1 MLRTSALLVITGGAL
16 LHAIPAVASSTAVR
30 HETRSVAGLQA
41 PAEVLIDFWGVPH
54 IYASSRRDMFFTQGY
69 VVARD
74 RLWQIDFL
82 RKHRLGLL
90 AKDFGASMVERDRAA
105 RLFAYRGDV
114 EREWSSYG
122 PEARSDAEAFVA
134 GINAYVGEVRAG
146 KRPLPEEFKLVGTQ
160 PDLWQPFDIARVR
173 SHALTRNVG
182 SELKRAQVAC
192 AAGLAS
198 DKLRA
203 PLSPS
208 SSTKVPVGLDPCSIP
223 EDALRDYRTAL
234 NEVTLSPDGKVAAL
248 DADFNFF
255 AETGDFDRNGSNN
268 WAIAPSKTAT
278 GRPILANDPHRQYTV
293 PALRYI
299 SHINAPGYSA
309 IGANEPFIPGI
320 ATGHNDRIAFGYTIF
335 AIDQED
341 LYVYQTNPANPN
353 QYRYKSGWEDMRVV
367 TETVEVKGEAPRQVQ
382 LKFTRHGPVTYADPN
397 NHRAYAV
404 RSVWSEPGTSA
415 YLASRIY
422 NTGANWKDFG
432 EALSR
437 WATPTLN
444 FVYADTDGNI
454 GWQVA
459 GLAPVRPNW
468 DGLMPVPGD
477 GRYEWSG
484 FQPLDKLPSQLNP
497 ATGFVATANEM
508 NMPSDYPSAQ
518 RKLGFE
524 WADGSRA
531 KRIKSVLAS
540 KAKLTLQDSMA
551 LQMDDHNAL
560 AERLVALLAG
570 VSPTDSSLKAAVTL
584 LQDWDK
590 KDSRDSAAAALYQ
603 VWTSRHLGRTV
614 VEAAAPKAG
623 AIIGSGN
630 LGGVV
635 NHLETARDRAQRE
648 RLLLTSLDA
657 AVKDVERLLGPDMS
671 QWAWGKI
678 HRANFQH
685 PFAAMGSPMSREQFS
700 IGSLALG
707 GSGQSPHAASYDS
720 RTFNVTAGASWRM
733 VLDVGEWDNSRAI
746 NTPGQSGDP
755 HSPHYRDLFPLWAE
769 GQYIPL
775 LFSRPAV
782 ESATD
787 LRMSLSPES

>member
-1 MLRTSALLVITGGAL
+1 MLRTSALIVITGSAL
-16 LHAIPAVASSTAVR
+16 LQTIPAAASSTAVR
-30 HETRSVAGLQA
+30 QESRSVAGLQS
-41 PAEVLIDFWGVPH
+41 PVEVLMDFWGVPH

-69 VVARD
+69 IVARD

-82 RKHRLGLL
+82 RKHRMGML

-105 RLFAYRGDV
+105 RLFAYQGDM
-114 EREWSSYG
+114 EREWASYG

-146 KRPLPEEFKLVGTQ
+146 KRPLPQEFKLVGTQ
-160 PDLWQPFDIARVR
+160 PDLWQPVDIVRVR

-223 EDALRDYRTAL
+223 GDALRDYGTAL
-234 NEVTLSPDGKVAAL
+234 NEVTLGLDGKVAAL
-248 DADFNFF
+248 DSDFNFF
-255 AETGDFDRNGSNN
+255 AETGDFNRNGSNN
-268 WAIAPSKTAT
+268 WAIGPSKTAT

-320 ATGHNDRIAFGYTIF
+320 ATGHNDKIAFGYTIF

-341 LYVYQTNPANPN
+341 LYVYETNPASPN
-353 QYRYKSGWEDMRVV
+353 QYRYKGGWEDMRVV

-477 GRYEWSG
+477 GRYEWGG

-508 NMPSDYPSAQ
+508 NMPSDYPSAE

-531 KRIKSVLAS
+531 NRIKSVLAS

-551 LQMDDHNAL
+551 LQMDDHNEM
-560 AERLVALLAG
+560 AERLAALLAG

-584 LQDWDK
+584 LQEWDK
-590 KDSRDSAAAALYQ
+590 NDSRDSAAAALYQ

-614 VEAAAPKAG
+614 VEAAAPKAST
-623 AIIGSGN
+623 IIGSAN
-630 LGGVV
+630 LGGIV
-635 NHLETARDRAQRE
+635 HYLETARDSAQRE
-648 RLLLTSLDA
+648 RLLLTSLGD
-657 AVKDVERLLGPDMS
+657 AVKDVERLLGSDMS
-671 QWAWGKI
+671 QWAWGRI
-678 HRANFQH
+678 HRADFQH
-685 PFAAMGSPMSREQFS
+685 PFAAMGNPASRAQFS

-720 RTFNVTAGASWRM
+720 RTFNVTSGASWRM